1 MAAGTPNMHCN
12 VTHLTEVIKRTATN
26 IFQVEMAAT
35 THDLHFLPFLTLIGG
50 VYSVSVM
57 HTSVCYYLVDAF
69 LVVTAHIASRNQIVQ
84 LLR

>member
-50 VYSVSVM
+50 YIVFRSCIRVYVIILWT
-57 HTSVCYYLVDAF
+57 HF
-69 LVVTAHIASRNQIVQ
+69 
-84 LLR
+84 